1 MSDDELVGNVAQHI
15 EAAFDERIAVYWKII
30 GPAALSI
37 ASPIIEREALEKAA
51 KVADCFT
58 SANID
63 PYQSGDVSFD
73 RGYYF
78 GVGDSSNLIAAAIR
92 ALMELSK

>member
-1 MSDDELVGNVAQHI
+1 MTDDELVGKVAQHI

-51 KVADCFT
+51 KVVDIAYHQEPFGDDATITIAD
-58 SANID
+58 D
-63 PYQSGDVSFD
+63 PTK
-73 RGYYF
+73 
-78 GVGDSSNLIAAAIR
+78 IAAAIR
-92 ALMELSK
+92 ALTEQSK